1 VFRFVCD
8 FEDLDLGVGTGCWM
22 QVGGF
27 VQQYQGGFTLASVR
41 AAGHMVPT
49 FQPERALVLL
59 RAFLRNTLP
68 PADIVTN

>member
-1 VFRFVCD
+1 
-8 FEDLDLGVGTGCWM
+8 M

-59 RAFLRNTLP
+59 KAFLSNTLP